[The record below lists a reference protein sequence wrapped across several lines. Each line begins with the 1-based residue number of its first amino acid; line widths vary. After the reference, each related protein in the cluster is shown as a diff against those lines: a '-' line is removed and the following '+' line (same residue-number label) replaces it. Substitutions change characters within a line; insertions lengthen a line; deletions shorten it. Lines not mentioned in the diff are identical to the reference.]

1 MLKLSTSRTL
11 IATSIFALLAGCAS
25 NNPYDNQQ
33 GQQGGTNKTAIYGG
47 LGALGGA
54 VVGAA
59 TSSKKDRGKGALI
72 GAAVAGAAGAGYGY
86 YADKQEAEL
95 RRSMQGTGIDVQR
108 DGDNLT
114 LIMPGNVT
122 FATDSA
128 AISGNFYSTLN
139 NLAQS
144 FNQYDQNTIE
154 IIGHTDSTGAYQH
167 NMTLSQRRAQ
177 SVADYLRNQG
187 VNGMR
192 MNVRGVGPDQP
203 IASNGTAQGRQQNRR
218 VEINLRPIPGAYQ

>member
-11 IATSIFALLAGCAS
+11 IAASVVALLVGCA
-25 NNPYDNQQ
+25 NNPYDGQQ
-33 GQQGGTNKTAIYGG
+33 GQQGGSNKAAIYGG

-54 VVGAA
+54 AIGAA

-114 LIMPGNVT
+114 LVMPGNVT
-122 FATDSA
+122 FATDSST
-128 AISGNFYSTLN
+128 ISGNFYGTLN
-139 NLAQS
+139 SLVQS

-154 IIGHTDSTGAYQH
+154 IIGHTDSTGPYQH
-167 NMTLSQRRAQ
+167 NMNLSQRRAQ

-187 VNGMR
+187 VSGMR
-192 MNVRGVGPDQP
+192 MSVRGVGPDQP
-203 IASNGTAQGRQQNRR
+203 IADNGSAQGRQQNRR